1 MDELLVMM
9 RQVMERLDKI
19 ETSIDELRAEQRPLS
34 SRDYI
39 HSLQQEKGMDLDEWL
54 KSVDISVKSIRV
66 ILEERSYQVLL
77 ENLNLDNAMRI
88 FDSKKNTVYC
98 FIDGKWKT
106 MTKQLVEKVQKGLFN
121 KVHKK
126 YCAMR
131 KEPSSELNRTS
142 IKEMSYI
149 EQRGILN
156 SIEDAHTTKFKGD
169 LWNALKSCKAA

>member
-1 MDELLVMM
+1 MDELLVLM
-9 RQVMERLDKI
+9 RQVMDRLDKI
-19 ETSIDELRAEQRPLS
+19 DTSLEELRAEQRPLS

-39 HSLQQEKGMDLDEWL
+39 HSLQQEKGVELDNWL
-54 KSVDISVKSIRV
+54 KSLDISVKSIRI

-77 ENLNLDNAMRI
+77 ENLNLNSAMRI

-106 MTKQLVEKVQKGLFN
+106 MTKQLVEKVQKGIFN

-131 KEPSSELNRTS
+131 KENSSELNRTS

-156 SIEDAHTTKFKGD
+156 YIVDAHTTKFKGE
-169 LWNALKSCKAA
+169 LWSALKSCKAA